1 MICTHKALWMFTH
14 TVWTLNI
21 ICIYRALWMFTHI
34 VLWILS
40 APTALLMV
48 GLWIW
53 FVFTKLCG
61 CLLTLCSEYY
71 LLPQLCWWL
80 GSEYDLYSQS
90 FVDVYSHCALNIICS
105 HSFVDGWALNMI
117 CTHKALW
124 MFTHTVWALN
134 IIYTYRALLMVTHTV
149 WALIIICTYRAL
161 WMFTHTVWALNIIY
175 TYRALVMITHF
186 LWVLNIYLYPEGLV
200 DGYSHCLSSEY
211 YVYSE
216 GFVNAVG
223 WIFSVA
229 IGLCYYLL
237 TLM

>member
-134 IIYTYRALLMVTHTV
+134 IIYTYRAL
-149 WALIIICTYRAL
+149 
-161 WMFTHTVWALNIIY
+161 
-175 TYRALVMITHF
+175 VMITHF